1 MTLVILAAGMG
12 SRYGGL
18 KQIDPI
24 GPCGEFIID
33 FSIYDALK
41 AGFDKVVFII
51 KEENYDIFR
60 KTVGARIENRVQ
72 VEYVFQDIRALP
84 AGYAVPAERVKPW
97 GTAHALLCAKDAV
110 NDPFLV
116 INSDDFYGRDSYLKM
131 AQFFAD
137 SVSGQKDGG
146 KLQMAMCGFVLKNT
160 LSENGHVA
168 RGVCETNAQGHL
180 IGVTERTKIQ
190 RNQGVTQYYEEE
202 TGWTDVDENSVVSM
216 NMWGFT
222 PEIFDIIEKDFPAF
236 LDQMKNPLK
245 DEYFLPLVVQN
256 MIDAGI
262 ADFTVVKTM
271 SKWYGVTYQQ
281 DKPTVQEFIDRS
293 IADGV
298 YPKGLWN

>member
-33 FSIYDALK
+33 FSIYDALE

-131 AQFFAD
+131 AQFLAD
-137 SVSGQKDGG
+137 SVSGKKDGG